1 MRRRLL
7 LAQCGLVLGVGSAA
21 AQLPPFPQTPV
32 TPATTQPRPPFPQFP
47 QGPVVPASMSPAPG
61 APVQPAAPVMRT
73 QPPFQPGVALPPGT
87 LPPGFSPPGAVPGA
101 TNPPAAFPPAL
112 PGQLGQNPNGNPGLG
127 QNLNPIAQPQEVP
140 LPYPEAKTPI
150 NVRDLSLKRVSGGWQ
165 LWGGFKVLRD
175 FGDREL
181 DARNALRVYKDLRP
195 TEWVTIGTPRP
206 VVEYALVDGKSPVTL
221 GMPGRDDAG
230 GGATTSGPVV
240 TGAGATNIVPID
252 LRTVRVEAVRGVW
265 CVRDDDNLHF
275 NFGPVRADAEQAVA
289 AIRRYGFNRVGVVGQ
304 GVPVMTYLFAGSEE
318 AMPAK
323 ADKGPLARVAL
334 QAQIDGLTRVGIPV
348 AGVGFVGEMTQ
359 VDPRKLDVRKDGGDW
374 VVASGV
380 EVLGRFGPSEW
391 AARDAARAM
400 GDMRVT
406 EFCKVGSGGLTFF
419 LANGKAPTRVPFN
432 LRGRRFDPAA
442 LKVQAYGNRFAV
454 TENGRH
460 LFDCATAEE
469 GETLLRVVKSYGFD
483 QLGFIGSGKVGVQF
497 LAKAQ

>member
-1 MRRRLL
+1 MRRRIL

-32 TPATTQPRPPFPQFP
+32 TPANTQPVQRPQFP

-61 APVQPAAPVMRT
+61 APGQPIAPVVRT

-87 LPPGFSPPGAVPGA
+87 LPPGYPAPASATPPGALPPG
-101 TNPPAAFPPAL
+101 L
-112 PGQLGQNPNGNPGLG
+112 SGQVGQNPNGNPGLG

-140 LPYPEAKTPI
+140 LPYPEAKMPV
-150 NVRDLSLKRVSGGWQ
+150 NVRDVSLKRVSGGWQ
-165 LWGGFKVLRD
+165 LWNGFKMVRD
-175 FGDREL
+175 FGDREN

-195 TEWVTIGTPRP
+195 TEWVTIGSPRP
-206 VVEYALVDGKSPVTL
+206 VVEYALTDGKSPTTL
-221 GMPGRDDAG
+221 GTPGRDDQGNGAG
-230 GGATTSGPVV
+230 VVTSGGPVV

-252 LRTVRVEAVRGVW
+252 LRSVRVEAVRGVW

-275 NFGPVRADAEQAVA
+275 NFGPVKADADQAVA
-289 AIRRYGFNRVGVVGQ
+289 AIRRYGFNRVGIVGQ
-304 GVPVMTYLFAGSEE
+304 GAPVMTYLFAASEE

-334 QAQIDGLTRVGIPV
+334 QSQIDGLTRVGIPV

-359 VDPRKLDVRKDGGDW
+359 VDPRKLDVRKDGSDW
-374 VVASGV
+374 VVASGT

-391 AARDAARAM
+391 TARDAARAM

-406 EFCKVGSGGLTFF
+406 EFCKVGSAGLTFF
-419 LANGKAPTRVPFN
+419 LVNGKAPTRVPFN

-442 LKVQAYGNRFAV
+442 LKVQQYGNRFAV

-469 GETLLRVVKSYGFD
+469 GETMLRVVKSYGFD
-483 QLGFIGSGKVGVQF
+483 QLGLIGASPKTGVQF
-497 LAKAQ
+497 LTKSQ